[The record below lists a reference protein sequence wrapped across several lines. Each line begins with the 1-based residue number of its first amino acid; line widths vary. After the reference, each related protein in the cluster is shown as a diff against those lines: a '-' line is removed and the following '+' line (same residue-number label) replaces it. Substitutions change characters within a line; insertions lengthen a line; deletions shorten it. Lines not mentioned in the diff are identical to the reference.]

1 MTVRME
7 HTVTVTLGWDGKTSP
22 HSAPGAPPF
31 FLTNQNPGS
40 AHGCWHGEKETGG
53 LTLTLFPVTTE
64 SRRSFNFEASHYFT
78 FLTFCKMEWGFF
90 YVSKVMLLQHKHINK
105 INIKVAE
112 ILTKMPVN

>member
-1 MTVRME
+1 MPSLSQENKVFGYMTVRME

-22 HSAPGAPPF
+22 HSAPGAPPS

-78 FLTFCKMEWGFF
+78 FLTFCKMEWGFSTYLKSCF
-90 YVSKVMLLQHKHINK
+90 FSTN
-105 INIKVAE
+105 
-112 ILTKMPVN
+112 T